1 MLIVSE
7 ILKHCFEDPINADG
21 GGKDGGVLNLC
32 RACVMDW
39 TCVAHNQC
47 LRRGSDEVERAA
59 LGVGSAA
66 SMHKGLFLMDIKLQ
80 RLAVEAE

>member
-1 MLIVSE
+1 
-7 ILKHCFEDPINADG
+7 
-21 GGKDGGVLNLC
+21 
-32 RACVMDW
+32 
-39 TCVAHNQC
+39 
-47 LRRGSDEVERAA
+47 VERAA